1 MPTAGQPDTG
11 QNFGVFER
19 TKQMADSNEDAGTI
33 QTLLERLDKLRL
45 PRMLGLKQRVDRGE
59 KLTADD
65 LEFLKRALEEGREA
79 APLLARHPEYQALAS
94 RLVSLYDEIT
104 RKALENEK
112 GA

>member
-1 MPTAGQPDTG
+1 M
-11 QNFGVFER
+11 
-19 TKQMADSNEDAGTI
+19 
-33 QTLLERLDKLRL
+33 
-45 PRMLGLKQRVDRGE
+45 GE
-59 KLTADD
+59 GWGARRNGA
-65 LEFLKRALEEGREA
+65 RALGGQGGTEPYLPTYLPEEGREA